1 MVASLRN
8 LFLRMVAM
16 TSGAILKEKAGEYA
30 STYFECGPDTS

>member
-16 TSGAILKEKAGEYA
+16 TSGAILKETGEYA